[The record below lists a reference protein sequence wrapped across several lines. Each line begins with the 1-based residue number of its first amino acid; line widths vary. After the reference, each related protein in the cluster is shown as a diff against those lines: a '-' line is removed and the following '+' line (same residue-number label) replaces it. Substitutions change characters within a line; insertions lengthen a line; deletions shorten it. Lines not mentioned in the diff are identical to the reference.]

1 MRRSLITLAAAAA
14 LALPSMAQEPATQPV
29 SAQSIIDKF
38 AVLVPQRVIEQ
49 SGHCRK
55 LFADLDLRRKQ
66 WEEKLTA
73 KNEEG
78 QQVQK
83 QLQATGLSEEGR
95 DRLQKQLRDI
105 QYDLNKMQEDA
116 KAEMEKAQQRFGAQ
130 FNQDVSPILEEISKE
145 KGLQAVIQ
153 YNQGLFAY
161 LDDKAAISFS
171 DEVARRVDAKFPA
184 DAGYQLPGTTAHT
197 GAAKPAAKPAG
208 KK

>member
-1 MRRSLITLAAAAA
+1 MRHLFITLTDAAA
-14 LALPSMAQEPATQPV
+14 LAVPAVAQQPAAQTAPVQP
-29 SAQSIIDKF
+29 IIDKF

-55 LFADLDLRRKQ
+55 LYSDLEIRRKQ
-66 WEEKLTA
+66 WEDKLVA
-73 KNEEG
+73 RNEEG

-83 QLQATGLSEEGR
+83 QLQATGLSDEGK

-116 KAEMEKAQQRFGAQ
+116 KAEMEKAQQRFGSQ
-130 FNQDVSPILEEISKE
+130 FNQDVAPILEQISQE

-161 LDDKAAISFS
+161 LDDKAAMAFS

-184 DAGYQLPGTTAHT
+184 DAGYQLPGVAPA
-197 GAAKPAAKPAG
+197 GATKPAPKPAG

>member
-1 MRRSLITLAAAAA
+1 MRRSLVTLAATAA
-14 LALPSMAQEPATQPV
+14 LALPGMAQQPAASTVP
-29 SAQSIIDKF
+29 AQSIIDKF

-55 LFADLDLRRKQ
+55 LYSDLEIRRKQ
-66 WEEKLTA
+66 WEEKLVA
-73 KNEEG
+73 RNEEG

-83 QLQATGLSEEGR
+83 QLQATGLSEDGK

-116 KAEMEKAQQRFGAQ
+116 KAEMEKAQQRFGNQ
-130 FNQDVSPILEEISKE
+130 FNQDVAPILEQISQE

-184 DAGYQLPGTTAHT
+184 DAGYQLPGTAP
-197 GAAKPAAKPAG
+197 APKPAAKPAG